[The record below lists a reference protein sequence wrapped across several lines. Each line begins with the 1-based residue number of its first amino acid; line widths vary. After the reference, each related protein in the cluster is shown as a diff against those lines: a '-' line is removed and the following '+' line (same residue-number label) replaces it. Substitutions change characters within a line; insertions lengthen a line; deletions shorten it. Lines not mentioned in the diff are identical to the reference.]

1 LFGLG
6 YLLLLQFL
14 IAGAFLYA
22 IFHFMTSDGSI
33 RSRAIS
39 CAAFGAGIVGAAVE
53 AAIRLGWLTTH

>member
-1 LFGLG
+1 M
-6 YLLLLQFL
+6 LQFL